1 MKTEIDFCGGHF
13 FFLQQMGSVETL
25 MMPTGKMGMEIEME
39 NLLFVSTICNTVKI
53 NMVQNEKSNDPH
65 VHTSSWA
72 KRNKKSNILS
82 QFLQCSNG
90 SSVNP
95 ALLHQRCMLPVS
107 T

>member
-1 MKTEIDFCGGHF
+1 MKTEIDFCGGH
-13 FFLQQMGSVETL
+13 FLQQMGSVETL
-25 MMPTGKMGMEIEME
+25 MMPTGKMGTEIEME

-65 VHTSSWA
+65 VHTLSWA

-95 ALLHQRCMLPVS
+95 ALQHQRRMLPVS